1 LSGKIAIVTGA
12 ARRNGMGRAIA
23 GELAAEGAA
32 IVVADYNR
40 REEGEG
46 LVAEIIARGGK
57 AASIDGNVADVK
69 RCGEIVAFAV
79 ERFGGLDILV
89 NNAGHGVRQSLA
101 EISEADYD
109 FQLDLHLKG
118 PFFLMQAAVPHM
130 RRRRGGRIV
139 NISSELAY
147 IGCRDLSH
155 YSAAKAGL
163 VGLTKA
169 LALELAPDIT
179 VNAVCPGPT
188 ATDKFKSGPEYT
200 EEIRNSLPLKRWG
213 TPLDVARSVLFL
225 VSSDGD
231 AFTGQTLD
239 PNCGAVMH

>member
-23 GELAAEGAA
+23 EELAAKGAA
-32 IVVADYNR
+32 VVVADHNR
-40 REEGEG
+40 REESEELVGEI
-46 LVAEIIARGGK
+46 VARGGK
-57 AASIDGNVADVK
+57 AASIEGNVTDVT
-69 RCGEIVAFAV
+69 CCAEIVAFAV
-79 ERFGGLDILV
+79 ERFGSLDILV
-89 NNAGHGVRQSLA
+89 NNAGHGVRQPLA

-118 PFFLMQAAVPHM
+118 PFFLIQAAVPHM
-130 RRRRGGRIV
+130 RRGGGGRIV

-200 EEIRNSLPLKRWG
+200 EEIRESLPLKRWG
-213 TPLDVARSVLFL
+213 TPRDVARSVLFL
-225 VSSDGD
+225 VSDDGD

-239 PNCGAVMH
+239 PNSGAVMY

>member
-1 LSGKIAIVTGA
+1 
-12 ARRNGMGRAIA
+12 
-23 GELAAEGAA
+23 
-32 IVVADYNR
+32 
-40 REEGEG
+40 
-46 LVAEIIARGGK
+46 
-57 AASIDGNVADVK
+57 
-69 RCGEIVAFAV
+69 
-79 ERFGGLDILV
+79 
-89 NNAGHGVRQSLA
+89 LA

-118 PFFLMQAAVPHM
+118 PFFLIQAAVPHM
-130 RRRRGGRIV
+130 RRGGGGRIV

-200 EEIRNSLPLKRWG
+200 EEIRESLPLKRWG
-213 TPLDVARSVLFL
+213 TPRDVARSVLFL
-225 VSSDGD
+225 VSDDGD

-239 PNCGAVMH
+239 PNSGAVM